1 MEKLCHGEY
10 PDWGEGEKRFIN
22 DVIKP
27 IAPEL
32 CKRCPWIEACRI
44 RASLLVNW
52 TELTD
57 EELEAIQWGLIED
70 EREIHTIH

>member
-44 RASLLVNW
+44 RASLLVN
-52 TELTD
+52 
-57 EELEAIQWGLIED
+57 
-70 EREIHTIH
+70 